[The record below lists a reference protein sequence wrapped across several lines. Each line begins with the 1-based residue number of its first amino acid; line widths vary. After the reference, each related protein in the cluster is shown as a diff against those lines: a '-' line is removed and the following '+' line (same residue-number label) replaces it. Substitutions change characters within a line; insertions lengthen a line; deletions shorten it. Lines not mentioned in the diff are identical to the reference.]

1 MPAFLKIRNNRP
13 ISNRKIIMT
22 TETPSK
28 NTSSTDNKAIFGPL
42 GKYAVIAVIMVSIIV
57 TTAIM
62 LDKQLNTV
70 DAQIAE
76 IEADIAK
83 SNKENS
89 NTVDITAEAEN
100 TAASVEVAP
109 ITNATVE
116 TPTAD
121 ILIMADTEV
130 VAVKTVAQNNVEQ
143 TSAATST
150 ETKVN
155 INIEVASSTDTN
167 EIAQSSST
175 TDTNHNQFDMV
186 IARDEARKARIDA
199 LKLEQK
205 NRMTEIF
212 ARIKA
217 LESQQLDRYKTSQN
231 SQVSNLREQISRQ
244 QQMIETL
251 ILRNKDL
258 YQLRAANVQRNQ
270 SNREQIL
277 NRI

>member
-1 MPAFLKIRNNRP
+1 
-13 ISNRKIIMT
+13 MT

-83 SNKENS
+83 SNKDNS
-89 NTVDITAEAEN
+89 NTVEITAEAEN
-100 TAASVEVAP
+100 TAVSIEVAP
-109 ITNATVE
+109 KTNATVE

-121 ILIMADTEV
+121 ILIMADTET
-130 VAVKTVAQNNVEQ
+130 VAVKTAAQNSAEQ
-143 TSAATST
+143 TSEVTSNKA
-150 ETKVN
+150 EVN
-155 INIEVASSTDTN
+155 VEIASSTDTN
-167 EIAQSSST
+167 EITQSSST
-175 TDTNHNQFDMV
+175 TNTNHNQFDMV
-186 IARDEARKARIDA
+186 IARDEARKARIDS

-244 QQMIETL
+244 QQMIEAL

-258 YQLRAANVQRNQ
+258 YQLRAASAQRNQ